1 MKAPRSHT
9 TPPRCHMRLLDEDT
23 NPHDESTLKPPEWD
37 AQRPPR
43 RTTLKPPEW
52 DALKPPRWTTQ
63 KPPEWCALKPPRWT
77 TQRPPRRCAQR
88 PPRWTTQRPPE
99 WDALKPPRRTT
110 QKPLNQCDQKP
121 PNTITNQP
129 WNASEPPWED
139 LNQLDQSD
147 QNQPACLN
155 DQRPPK
161 RWTTQKPLVTSWN
174 QLKCGNDLDDW
185 IPLATNAQWE
195 MHELSSLNSLLLKDV
210 LNDVLMTNDANTQLL
225 S

>member
-1 MKAPRSHT
+1 MGP
-9 TPPRCHMRLLDEDT
+9 E
-23 NPHDESTLKPPEWD
+23 EIILKPPEWD

-43 RTTLKPPEW
+43 RTT
-52 DALKPPRWTTQ
+52 Q
-63 KPPEWCALKPPRWT
+63 KPPRWT
-77 TQRPPRRCAQR
+77 TQRPPRRCAQK
-88 PPRWTTQRPPE
+88 PPRWTTQRPPG
-99 WDALKPPRRTT
+99 WDAQKPPRR
-110 QKPLNQCDQKP
+110 
-121 PNTITNQP
+121 ITNQP

-155 DQRPPK
+155 AQRPPK
-161 RWTTQKPLVTSWN
+161 RWTTQKPLVISWN
-174 QLKCGNDLDDW
+174 QLKCGNDSDDW

-210 LNDVLMTNDANTQLL
+210 LNDVLMTNDASTQLL

>member
-23 NPHDESTLKPPEWD
+23 NPHDESTLKPPEGIILKPLVRCALRPPRWTTLRPLEWD

-43 RTTLKPPEW
+43 RTTQKPPRWTTLKPPEW
-52 DALKPPRWTTQ
+52 DAQ
-63 KPPEWCALKPPRWT
+63 KP
-77 TQRPPRRCAQR
+77 Q
-88 PPRWTTQRPPE
+88 
-99 WDALKPPRRTT
+99 RRTT
-110 QKPLNQCDQKP
+110 QKPLVQRDQKP

-129 WNASEPPWED
+129 WNASELPWVD

-147 QNQPACLN
+147 QNLPACLN

-161 RWTTQKPLVTSWN
+161 RWTTQKQLVMSWN
-174 QLKCGNDLDDW
+174 QLKRGNDLDDW

-195 MHELSSLNSLLLKDV
+195 LHELSSLNSLLLKDV
-210 LNDVLMTNDANTQLL
+210 LNDVLMTINATTQQ
-225 S
+225 

>member
-1 MKAPRSHT
+1 
-9 TPPRCHMRLLDEDT
+9 MRLLDEDT
-23 NPHDESTLKPPEWD
+23 NPHDESSLRPLEESTQKLLDDSILKPPEEII
-37 AQRPPR
+37 
-43 RTTLKPPEW
+43 LKPPVRC
-52 DALKPPRWTTQ
+52 ALKPPRWTTQ
-63 KPPEWCALKPPRWT
+63 KPPEWD
-77 TQRPPRRCAQR
+77 AQ
-88 PPRWTTQRPPE
+88 
-99 WDALKPPRRTT
+99 KPPRRTT

-121 PNTITNQP
+121 PNTITNRP

-161 RWTTQKPLVTSWN
+161 RWTTQKPLVISWN
-174 QLKCGNDLDDW
+174 QLKCGNDSDDW

-210 LNDVLMTNDANTQLL
+210 LNDVLMTNDATTQLL
-225 S
+225 R